1 MNNTSTEAGPC
12 LKLQDAAGT
21 EESSPYLHQNIWLLE
36 IICNGKSLQ
45 DTEVY
50 S

>member
-12 LKLQDAAGT
+12 LKLQDAAGQRKAAPT
-21 EESSPYLHQNIWLLE
+21 
-36 IICNGKSLQ
+36 CNGKSLQ

>member
-1 MNNTSTEAGPC
+1 MNNTSTEAGPW
-12 LKLQDAAGT
+12 LKLRDAA
-21 EESSPYLHQNIWLLE
+21 NIWLLE

-45 DTEVY
+45 DAEVY